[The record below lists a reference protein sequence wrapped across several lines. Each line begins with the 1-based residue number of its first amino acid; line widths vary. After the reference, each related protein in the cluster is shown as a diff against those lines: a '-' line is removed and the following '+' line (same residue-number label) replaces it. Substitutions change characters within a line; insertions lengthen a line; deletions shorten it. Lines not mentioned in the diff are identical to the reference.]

1 MLDLN
6 TINLRPNEYT
16 QKLCYYPFLVK
27 LNRYMRSCITLN
39 DLFNKICIFK
49 QNRKFK
55 FEWCDNGNK

>member
-55 FEWCDNGNK
+55 FE